1 MQTLHE
7 GLDPLVRQC
16 VKATASPSVRLWSF
30 EVKRQIS
37 FANLRKSFFQAVSNS
52 SWAHEGYLV
61 TTSIA
66 NHKVEEE
73 LRLLS
78 ALHGIGV
85 IVLHVDNPSES
96 DIFLPSR
103 QRTSVDWQMV
113 DRIVQENEDFRDYI
127 ELVSTYFQ
135 TGRVP
140 SREWNR

>member
-1 MQTLHE
+1 M
-7 GLDPLVRQC
+7 
-16 VKATASPSVRLWSF
+16 
-30 EVKRQIS
+30 
-37 FANLRKSFFQAVSNS
+37 
-52 SWAHEGYLV
+52 